1 MKIFKTM
8 TNLEKSL
15 FCPNLKTNLTWQTV
29 VLEDLGF
36 ARQQTIQFYLDNSNL
51 QSPKEMKDAYEFKKI
66 KIHSNSSQITF
77 ILITLSPV
85 FQLHSLG
92 LSK

>member
-1 MKIFKTM
+1 M
-8 TNLEKSL
+8 TNLGKSL

-51 QSPKEMKDAYEFKKI
+51 V
-66 KIHSNSSQITF
+66 T
-77 ILITLSPV
+77 
-85 FQLHSLG
+85 
-92 LSK
+92 